1 MYYEYWG
8 LGKPP
13 FDNVPDPSMY
23 VGCHTS
29 MENAIAETLFAIEEG
44 RENIAV
50 IVGDVGFGK
59 TLSLRMIINSLDRE
73 KYKIAFITNPG
84 ITFLQLV
91 KEIVGQLTGEQYD
104 EAKKVDM
111 LEVFNKLLFDTR
123 EEGKKVLIFIDEANA
138 ITPANLESL
147 RLLTNMQDDGMNLF
161 TMVLAGQNELARR
174 LEHPKRANLFQLIG
188 AYNRIDK
195 IQSEELLKTYVETRL
210 KLAGGTEKIFTDDV
224 YNPLWKHSQNG
235 VPRLINKIC
244 KLCLR
249 TGETNGS
256 DHISGDVVDHIGQRF
271 QKLSGSAVQQRRP
284 RKRFAEA
291 MAQKQVQESNTK
303 TEEILTDHTEHQTT
317 PVMEKLDSVELPDTV
332 KTLTLVEGKGLE
344 EKRNAQP
351 VAENAG
357 SKEMSARSGKPAA
370 VEDASP
376 VEIEINDMKVT
387 INLPPHIIEQAQS
400 LTGESRIKLAG
411 ALAAQ
416 TLQKHPQLMT
426 SRFSDPVH
434 VWGEIRESVLNIFGE
449 DKKLNIM

>member
-8 LGKPP
+8 LKKPP

-50 IVGDVGFGK
+50 IVGGVGLGK
-59 TLSLRMIINSLDRE
+59 TLSLRMIINSLDHE

-91 KEIVGQLTGEQYD
+91 KEIVGQLTGKQYD

-123 EEGKKVLIFIDEANA
+123 DEGKKVLIFIDEANA

-188 AYNRIDK
+188 SYNRIDK

-210 KLAGGTEKIFTDDV
+210 KLAGRTEKIFTDDV
-224 YNPLWKHSQNG
+224 YKPLWKHSQNG

-249 TGETNGS
+249 TGETNGA

-291 MAQKQVQESNTK
+291 VAQKQVQESNTK
-303 TEEILTDHTEHQTT
+303 TEEILTDHTEHQTA
-317 PVMEKLDSVELPDTV
+317 PVIEQLDSVELPDTV
-332 KTLTLVEGKGLE
+332 KSLTLVEGKGLE
-344 EKRNAQP
+344 EKG
-351 VAENAG
+351 NAG
-357 SKEMSARSGKPAA
+357 SKEMLARSGKPAA

-387 INLPPHIIEQAQS
+387 INLPHHIIEQGQS

-434 VWGEIRESVLNIFGE
+434 VWSEIRKSVLNMFGE